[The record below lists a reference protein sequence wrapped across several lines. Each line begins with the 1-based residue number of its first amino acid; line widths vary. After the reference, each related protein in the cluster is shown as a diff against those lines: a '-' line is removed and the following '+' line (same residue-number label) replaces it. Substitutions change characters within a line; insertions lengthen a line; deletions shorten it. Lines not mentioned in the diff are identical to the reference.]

1 MSFLY
6 DEGVVYREYEI
17 ALTTSASTAI
27 PIIFE
32 NDWPIARIV
41 TQAEGG
47 KVFFCFGPTSSTAAS
62 KTVDATTKALPDGNF
77 SLPDG
82 AIFGQNLIKPSQ
94 LNANVPNTLWF
105 SGIAASGTPVA
116 IIKLVR
122 MT

>member
-6 DEGVVYREYEI
+6 DEGVVYRQYEV

-47 KVFFCFGPTSSTAAS
+47 KVYFKFGTDSGTTAN
-62 KTVDATTKALPDGNF
+62 KTVDGTTKAIPDGNF

-82 AIFGQNLIKPSQ
+82 AIFGQNITQPTQ
-94 LNANVPNTLWF
+94 QGANVPTRLYF
-105 SGIAASGTPVA
+105 SGIAATGTPVA
-116 IIKLVR
+116 IIKLIR